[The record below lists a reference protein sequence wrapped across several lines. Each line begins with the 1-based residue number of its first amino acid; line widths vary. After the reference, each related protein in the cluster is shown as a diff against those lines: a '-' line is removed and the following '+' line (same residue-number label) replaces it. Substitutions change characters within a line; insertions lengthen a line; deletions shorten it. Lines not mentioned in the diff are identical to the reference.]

1 MIHIRRVGS
10 KRDFRYMMRPFVI
23 ILAGT
28 VLAVGLYAYWERDGS
43 ASEQRYH
50 LGKVARGSI
59 VSTVAATG
67 TVEPI
72 LRVLVGSQ
80 VSGTI
85 VRWYTDFNHIVKAGD
100 VLAEID
106 QDQFRATIA
115 EQEANVS
122 AASARAEE
130 AAARLEKAELDL
142 QRIEHAHAKDSAS
155 DDELQQARVA
165 RKAALA
171 ALHTSQAQVRVSE
184 ARLHA
189 AKIQFDKTII
199 RSPIDG
205 IVISRNVDAGQ
216 TVAASLSAPT
226 LFTIAND
233 LRRMRVNAAVT
244 ETDIGH
250 IHEAMPA
257 TFRIDAYPKRR
268 FDGVVTQVRFAETVV
283 DNVVTYETLIE
294 VDNDELLL
302 RPGMTATILFEIA
315 RADDALTIPN
325 AALRF
330 DPTQAFA
337 DVKTSTLNHGKLPQ
351 PGVFKLG
358 PQGLV
363 RIPVTLGIR
372 AESRTQ
378 ILDGGLAEGDTLVI
392 GWDLRGERPV
402 RRRPRRF

>member
-1 MIHIRRVGS
+1 
-10 KRDFRYMMRPFVI
+10 MMRPFVI
-23 ILAGT
+23 ILTGT
-28 VLAVGLYAYWERDGS
+28 LFAAALYAYWDRGGS
-43 ASEQRYH
+43 ASQQHYH
-50 LGKVARGSI
+50 LGKVARGPI

-67 TVEPI
+67 TVEPM

-80 VSGTI
+80 VSGTV

-100 VLAEID
+100 ILAEID

-115 EQEANVS
+115 EQEANV
-122 AASARAEE
+122 AAAEARTEE

-142 QRIEHAHAKDSAS
+142 QRIERAHAQDSAT
-155 DDELQQARVA
+155 DDELQQARVG
-165 RKAALA
+165 RKAGLA
-171 ALHTSQAQVRVSE
+171 ALHTNQAQVRVSE

-226 LFTIAND
+226 LFTIATD
-233 LRRMRVNAAVT
+233 LKRMRVNAAVT

-250 IHEAMPA
+250 IHEGMPV

-268 FDGVVTQVRFAETVV
+268 FSGVVTQVRFAETVV
-283 DNVVTYETLIE
+283 DNVVTYETLIDVE
-294 VDNDELLL
+294 NDELLL
-302 RPGMTATILFEIA
+302 RPGMTATILFEVA
-315 RADDALTIPN
+315 RAADALSIPD

-330 DPTQAFA
+330 DPTREFA
-337 DVKTSTLNHGKLPQ
+337 DVRTSTLGHNEPQ
-351 PGVFKLG
+351 QPCVFKLG
-358 PQGLV
+358 PQGLD

-378 ILDGGLAEGDTLVI
+378 ILDGDLSDGDTLVI
-392 GWDLRGERPV
+392 GRDLRERRTA
-402 RRRPRRF
+402 RRTRGRF